1 MTRISEAISLR
12 NRAFML
18 GKSLSHWK
26 SLFRSNRKLYVTYA
40 FIVIQL
46 KNKFLQPVLTKW
58 RRHLAYQKAKRFA
71 RNLFTYKTKEKAF
84 LTLKS
89 SSLKSQRLKA
99 ISTYL
104 RESQITKMIVNA
116 FGEMKYTHFHE
127 AFFKNPDK
135 SGIEFPSIA
144 QLRSDW
150 NKVNETLTA
159 GIATLQPEEW
169 LHKHTA
175 VSEEDFA
182 KEPNR
187 NKLNVLMTRTIHL
200 ASHYGQLL
208 FLKKNA

>member
-1 MTRISEAISLR
+1 MDQQLPIAVKIVVENFTGTLTRTTKLFDSLTDEELQGEVSPGR
-12 NRAFML
+12 NTGVYLL
-18 GKSLSHWK
+18 GHLVAAHDHLVSL
-26 SLFRSNRKLYVTYA
+26 LDL
-40 FIVIQL
+40 
-46 KNKFLQPVLTKW
+46 
-58 RRHLAYQKAKRFA
+58 
-71 RNLFTYKTKEKAF
+71 
-84 LTLKS
+84 
-89 SSLKSQRLKA
+89 
-99 ISTYL
+99 
-104 RESQITKMIVNA
+104 
-116 FGEMKYTHFHE
+116 GEMKYTHFHE

-150 NKVNETLTA
+150 NKVNETLTT